1 VCEYGGLSKLG
12 SNGNIPMIRRY
23 YRDNTMRKLIVLS
36 MILAMCSVA
45 KAQQKQALS
54 AASASCTA
62 TSCLGVTVDQTQ
74 GGATFTI
81 TANASGNTIVFEAS
95 GDGGTTRVALNVTPS
110 NSTTAVT
117 STTGTGTWQAN
128 TAGYTN
134 VYMRMSNLVGGTTTV
149 SIIQSTASARAG
161 GGGGGGSGSIV
172 SCTAPAANGAILFQ
186 NGTTDTATCDPN
198 LVWNPTG
205 GGLGAL
211 EVTADGVNAWYA
223 MAPIVQG
230 STITGNQQ
238 MAGLFA
244 EGNTTINSPNTNAD
258 SVAGI
263 LGDALGAGSGTFN
276 ELVGSSFNAGYSGTG
291 TVTLMNDYRAQGGTN
306 TGGGTVTHL
315 SGYYCNDIHGIAS
328 TLNTCFYAENQ
339 GAGANDYALYLAGGK
354 AHIAAIGAST
364 PVCTDSGSNLGS
376 CNTSLPAGQFLLET
390 NCGSLTNCFQVH
402 ADGQLVTDPVFTA
415 GSHTVTSATAAF
427 CGGSGPAC
435 TAAQIA
441 RGHTTDVGTI
451 AVGLDNC
458 LSVNEMACTYNCA
471 QTTIA
476 TVASATSIT
485 LTGTCTRNSSATAKS
500 NTFYWGQDDGA
511 QIQAANLALDT
522 AAKTAPAGLKLPCG
536 IMLTSLNPFIDQ
548 FINRPFNIG
557 IDGCAPGTVSTIIPL
572 PKMDCNL
579 GVNEG
584 CLIYSNFSQKALG
597 IIGLSDKFRD
607 ILFLGAGVPDKDST
621 ATYSASTS
629 GIYIQFL
636 DELDDVMV
644 EGWDWNRASGTPVYG
659 IKCIGCTLFNS
670 GSYAGGNYGCYL
682 ISNSLVAANMHGGL
696 CGGSSFNSLTIGT
709 GASNGVSTYG
719 VYINGTNAGVFG
731 TKTTYGVYNDG
742 GLWNDYGSVVGT
754 GIWQDLGT
762 SALYGTWD
770 NGLSNF
776 NINLAGGTIKLSN
789 AHMDANANITGGTL
803 IDQCGNTSFPTGIT
817 FVAGT
822 MLSDCVVGGDTQLAL
837 ATAQTAKTVF
847 TVGAATVLF
856 RVHISVE
863 CTTTSAS
870 ATVTPAVLYTDT
882 SNTAQTVTGTAATC
896 TALGAA
902 SNTSQDV
909 TFRAKNATTIQYQTT
924 IVNTPT
930 YDVSVTVE
938 QLGLR

>member
-1 VCEYGGLSKLG
+1 
-12 SNGNIPMIRRY
+12 
-23 YRDNTMRKLIVLS
+23 
-36 MILAMCSVA
+36 
-45 KAQQKQALS
+45 
-54 AASASCTA
+54 
-62 TSCLGVTVDQTQ
+62 
-74 GGATFTI
+74 
-81 TANASGNTIVFEAS
+81 
-95 GDGGTTRVALNVTPS
+95 
-110 NSTTAVT
+110 
-117 STTGTGTWQAN
+117 
-128 TAGYTN
+128 
-134 VYMRMSNLVGGTTTV
+134 
-149 SIIQSTASARAG
+149 
-161 GGGGGGSGSIV
+161 
-172 SCTAPAANGAILFQ
+172 
-186 NGTTDTATCDPN
+186 
-198 LVWNPTG
+198 
-205 GGLGAL
+205 
-211 EVTADGVNAWYA
+211 
-223 MAPIVQG
+223 
-230 STITGNQQ
+230 
-238 MAGLFA
+238 
-244 EGNTTINSPNTNAD
+244 
-258 SVAGI
+258 
-263 LGDALGAGSGTFN
+263 
-276 ELVGSSFNAGYSGTG
+276 
-291 TVTLMNDYRAQGGTN
+291 
-306 TGGGTVTHL
+306 
-315 SGYYCNDIHGIAS
+315 
-328 TLNTCFYAENQ
+328 
-339 GAGANDYALYLAGGK
+339 
-354 AHIAAIGAST
+354 
-364 PVCTDSGSNLGS
+364 
-376 CNTSLPAGQFLLET
+376 
-390 NCGSLTNCFQVH
+390 
-402 ADGQLVTDPVFTA
+402 
-415 GSHTVTSATAAF
+415 
-427 CGGSGPAC
+427 
-435 TAAQIA
+435 
-441 RGHTTDVGTI
+441 
-451 AVGLDNC
+451 
-458 LSVNEMACTYNCA
+458 
-471 QTTIA
+471 
-476 TVASATSIT
+476 
-485 LTGTCTRNSSATAKS
+485 
-500 NTFYWGQDDGA
+500 
-511 QIQAANLALDT
+511 
-522 AAKTAPAGLKLPCG
+522 
-536 IMLTSLNPFIDQ
+536 
-548 FINRPFNIG
+548 
-557 IDGCAPGTVSTIIPL
+557 
-572 PKMDCNL
+572 MDCNL